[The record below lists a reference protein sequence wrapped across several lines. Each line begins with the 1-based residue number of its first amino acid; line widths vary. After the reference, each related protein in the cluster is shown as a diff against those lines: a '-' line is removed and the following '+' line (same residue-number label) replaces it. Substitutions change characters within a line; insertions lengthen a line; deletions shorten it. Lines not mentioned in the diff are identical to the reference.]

1 MKCHFVTEIS
11 QIFSNLT
18 NLSIF
23 VKIIFVR
30 FGYAELKVDFVEL
43 KVGNAELKVLL
54 RMEHSISR

>member
-23 VKIIFVR
+23 FKIIFIR
-30 FGYAELKVDFVEL
+30 FGYAELKVGYAA
-43 KVGNAELKVLL
+43 KG
-54 RMEHSISR
+54 